1 MSERSEASRSESG
14 TVSPESSTRAV
25 NNRRQTG
32 NDNLVSRQTLSREDL
47 EEIAEKVYRMM
58 RHDLMLERERASKIG
73 G

>member
-1 MSERSEASRSESG
+1 MSERSEASRSESE

>member
-1 MSERSEASRSESG
+1 VSERSEASRSESE